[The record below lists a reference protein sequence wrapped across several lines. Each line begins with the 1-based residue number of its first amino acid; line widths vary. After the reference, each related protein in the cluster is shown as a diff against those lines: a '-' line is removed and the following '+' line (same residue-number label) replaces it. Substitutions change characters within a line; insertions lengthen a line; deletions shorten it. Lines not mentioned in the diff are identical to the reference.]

1 MGERLNHEQLEQ
13 IKKDMNVH
21 DIYSFSKVNSFKT
34 DPYGYFLHYILRMPE
49 DKADSIYSYCGTLVH
64 DLTEKFQADEITRE
78 EMVETYN
85 DKTFELEQLGF
96 KFDRTD
102 EDKNEVI
109 SKKYHACNIHFL
121 KNFKKIEGIDG
132 ISESHVVIKVGKFI
146 FVGYIDYKHID
157 IIKVKDYNKKQL
169 YITDFKTSTIYSK
182 DKAKKEKMQLLLYS
196 LGYIQNGWDID
207 NVKARWCFT
216 KYISVD
222 VMQKKK
228 VDGEYTWKS
237 RQIERNEIG
246 SKLSASAQ
254 MWLKDTKRY
263 NEEEINDFIV
273 DMLVT
278 NSIDNL
284 PDDVKNKF
292 KISDCYVYIDITKEE
307 IDELVMDFVNTIHDI
322 KIKEGEYNRTKDDRV
337 FWTEVTKEN
346 EYFLAVLSGYS
357 SKLHKPYFEYLKQ
370 KELDSQGVTFST
382 DKNKTNKIDDDDIDI
397 MALLAELEE

>member
-1 MGERLNHEQLEQ
+1 LK
-13 IKKDMNVH
+13 I
-21 DIYSFSKVNSFKT
+21 
-34 DPYGYFLHYILRMPE
+34 
-49 DKADSIYSYCGTLVH
+49 
-64 DLTEKFQADEITRE
+64 
-78 EMVETYN
+78 YN

-102 EDKNEVI
+102 ENKNEAI

-121 KNFKKIEGIDG
+121 NNFKKIEEIDG
-132 ISESHVVIKVGKFI
+132 ISENHVIIKVGKFL
-146 FVGYIDYKHID
+146 FVGYIDYQHIEVSENN
-157 IIKVKDYNKKQL
+157 IKQL

-182 DKAKKEKMQLLLYS
+182 DKAQNEKMQLLLYS
-196 LGYIQNGWDID
+196 LGHIQNGWDID

-216 KYISVD
+216 KYIGVD

-228 VDGEYTWKS
+228 IDGEYTWKS

-263 NEEEINDFIV
+263 SEEEINDFIV
-273 DMLVT
+273 DILVT

-284 PDDVKNKF
+284 PNDVKDKF

-307 IDELVMDFVNTIHDI
+307 IDELVNDFVNTIHEM
-322 KIKEGEYNRTKDDRV
+322 KIKEGEYSRTKDDKV
-337 FWTEVTKEN
+337 FWTEVNKDN

-357 SKLHKPYFEYLKQ
+357 KELHKPYAQYLKE
-370 KELDSQGVTFST
+370 KELDTQGVTFST
-382 DKNKTNKIDDDDIDI
+382 DKSKANKLEDDDIDI
-397 MALLAELEE
+397 MALLAELEG

>member
-64 DLTEKFQADEITRE
+64 DLTEQFQADKITRE
-78 EMVETYN
+78 EMVENYN

-121 KNFKKIEGIDG
+121 NNFKKIEGIDG

-157 IIKVKDYNKKQL
+157 IIKEKDYNKKQL
-169 YITDFKTSTIYSK
+169 CITDFKTSTIYSK
-182 DKAKKEKMQLLLYS
+182 NKAQKEKMQLLLYS